1 MMWRL
6 NLLAFVCCMAL
17 DNQYMLYYIWYV
29 SFPSLLVT
37 PRHSPSLP
45 VSPAADRIRRP
56 WLADLDLPLTT
67 SATSTS

>member
-29 SFPSLLVT
+29 S
-37 PRHSPSLP
+37 SPSLHC
-45 VSPAADRIRRP
+45 RRSRQEA
-56 WLADLDLPLTT
+56 WRADLNLPLTT
-67 SATSTS
+67 PVTSTS